1 MKNYNTRKIQEHILI
16 ILLFCLA
23 AAGITSI
30 LKDQKLK
37 KATYK
42 AYNKCKTMPPTKVYR
57 KNGTNYVIFGSEQY
71 KVTDESYINFI
82 VNKKCK

>member
-30 LKDQKLK
+30 LKDQKLQEI
-37 KATYK
+37 TYK
-42 AYNKCKTMPPTKVYR
+42 AYNKCKTMPPTQIYR
-57 KNGTNYVIFGSEQY
+57 KNDINYVIFGSEQY
-71 KVTDESYINFI
+71 KVTDESYIRFK
-82 VNKKCK
+82 VNEKCK